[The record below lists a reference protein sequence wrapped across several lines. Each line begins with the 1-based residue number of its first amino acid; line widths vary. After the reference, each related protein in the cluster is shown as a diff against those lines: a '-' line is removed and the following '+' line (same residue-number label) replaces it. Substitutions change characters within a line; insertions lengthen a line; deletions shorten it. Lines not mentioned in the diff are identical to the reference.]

1 MSKFIHILY
10 FLFIC
15 IFTISILGLTVR
27 GIRGNPTTADL
38 AKKTWTEDGPFEL
51 SPERGR
57 FALTYSIIND
67 RSLSFS
73 VDLARFV
80 IPDLGYKDN
89 KYVSLFAP
97 GVSYIIAP
105 GFVIGSWLG
114 NSQVGAYS
122 VISFF
127 AFLNCVL
134 IVLILHKYNV
144 GLIASTLAAIVFI
157 FATPA
162 FSYAGTLYQHH
173 ISTFLI
179 LACIYLLSIGDSFLI
194 FTGVWFLVA
203 TSIPVDYPNLILMI
217 PIIIWSITRT
227 IYIKATTLGKTLQL
241 SIPKS
246 LAIVGITVPLIFFL
260 WFNNASYGNPL
271 QFSGTVPSVK
281 DIGPDGRP
289 TAPKE
294 VNKYDL
300 DKFVNPN
307 KQKKSATGFFKTRN
321 LINGLYTQLFSA
333 DRGVISFAPVLLILC
348 LGIFSAVKKQT
359 QLAQICISIIVANII
374 LYSLWG
380 DPWGGW
386 AFGAR
391 YLVPT
396 YALAAILIGL
406 ALQAYRSSMIF
417 LAIFISLFVVSTYI
431 NTAGALTSNANPP
444 KVEVLNLE
452 KLSGHEEKYTYKRN
466 IDKLKSG
473 SSKSFAF
480 QTYYNRQLSAWNF
493 FQIIT
498 CSIMLF
504 GATLTGL
511 LYTRKKE

>member
-1 MSKFIHILY
+1 
-10 FLFIC
+10 
-15 IFTISILGLTVR
+15 
-27 GIRGNPTTADL
+27 
-38 AKKTWTEDGPFEL
+38 
-51 SPERGR
+51 
-57 FALTYSIIND
+57 
-67 RSLSFS
+67 
-73 VDLARFV
+73 
-80 IPDLGYKDN
+80 
-89 KYVSLFAP
+89 
-97 GVSYIIAP
+97 
-105 GFVIGSWLG
+105 
-114 NSQVGAYS
+114 
-122 VISFF
+122 
-127 AFLNCVL
+127 
-134 IVLILHKYNV
+134 
-144 GLIASTLAAIVFI
+144 
-157 FATPA
+157 
-162 FSYAGTLYQHH
+162 
-173 ISTFLI
+173 
-179 LACIYLLSIGDSFLI
+179 
-194 FTGVWFLVA
+194 
-203 TSIPVDYPNLILMI
+203 MI

-307 KQKKSATGFFKTRN
+307 KQKKSAAGFFKTRN

-406 ALQAYRSSMIF
+406 ALQAYRSSTIF